1 MSTSNTMFR
10 RDGEGGIQVNSD
22 RYLQCYLTLDGDW
35 PLSLVSIHA
44 QQRDPMF
51 TSIQLFDIYFP
62 DKSRAEFIEWRS
74 HRLFSNWQDDI
85 YSMSDEVFQFHWPM
99 IAGALAELDAS
110 S

>member
-1 MSTSNTMFR
+1 MFR
-10 RDGEGGIQVNSD
+10 LNGEGGIQVNSD
-22 RYLQCYLTLDGDW
+22 RCLQCYLTLDVDW

-44 QQRDPMF
+44 QQGDPMY
-51 TSIQLFDIYFP
+51 TSKQLFDIYFP
-62 DKSRAEFIEWRS
+62 DKSRAEFVEWRS

-99 IAGALAELDAS
+99 IAGALAEVDTS